1 MSLRRSLV
9 LKVLAVWFVVL
20 IVLPFTAPFQ
30 VWDPGAPIGKAPSH
44 DLKLS
49 AKLTNDAGIAACAP
63 SAAPAANHVIVRSW
77 KANSDAA
84 RHSVLQTVLRL

>member
-9 LKVLAVWFVVL
+9 SKVFAVWFVVL

-30 VWDPGAPIGKAPSH
+30 VWDPGAPVGKAPSH
-44 DLKLS
+44 DLQLS
-49 AKLTNDAGIAACAP
+49 AKLSNDAGIAALAP
-63 SAAPAANHVIVRSW
+63 SAAPPTSHLVVRSW
-77 KANSDAA
+77 KAHRRAA